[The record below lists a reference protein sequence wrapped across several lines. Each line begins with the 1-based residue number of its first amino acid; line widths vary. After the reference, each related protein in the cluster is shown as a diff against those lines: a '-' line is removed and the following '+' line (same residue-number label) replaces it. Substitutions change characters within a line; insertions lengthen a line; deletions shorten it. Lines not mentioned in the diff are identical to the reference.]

1 MIQLSKFKNKNKN
14 MEKSFS
20 LWWKVA
26 SLNVWESFKSKQEQE
41 KQTQNLLNEKNKGI
55 ILNKI
60 WKNND
65 FFSKLSPEELKN
77 RLDKI
82 TKLLSELKAEE
93 ITKLL
98 NDFNDK
104 NFLDRFNYKLSK
116 EEILWNKDII
126 LKISKQVT
134 EEKKIITKKD
144 IDEGKKDIDEGKKDI
159 DEGKQDLDKN
169 KIEKKE
175 SLLRLENNKK
185 LFEQTKLLA
194 DKLNLTQNPKYNS
207 WQQEAKQK
215 ILSQKPELA
224 KNPTDLNSLVNS
236 YILISHQNELAA
248 WDENLKR
255 EISLLK
261 SLVIKSSYEDVF
273 KWIAID
279 EAFKDKPWI
288 TNFDTQKAKA
298 SLIPDWN
305 DVKIEWN
312 KIESFSWKTEEAKQ
326 IIELDEQNSPKKFI
340 EKNGYRLETTQDFLS
355 DTDYEIQKE
364 KFNKDYE
371 TQKANNDEL
380 KTFFTD
386 FPNDYLTQNW
396 ISTLTTKLNTSQNL
410 DKSGELR
417 DLLKDF
423 NQNSQELQS
432 LKQDDPLAEYKRE
445 TIIDSQKSLKGLID
459 QKLKAISEQYFA
471 TNKLLSKID
480 SELKSLE
487 KTEKSRVTNFRELQS
502 QKDLE
507 AEKTIDFLNNLW
519 LTNIPQA
526 DLEYIFKQ
534 LNITQNLDPQLD
546 INNWL
551 AWTIWNPKQTKEY
564 IYNTF
569 SKIYSKLWYTN
580 LDMQKIM
587 NWIFVLENK
596 NIIF

>member
-1 MIQLSKFKNKNKN
+1 MVSLDHLKNIWTPVEKPKVDIIDNLSKDLWLQDKSVLLWVDNKVVIELNQKLKNNN
-14 MEKSFS
+14 E
-20 LWWKVA
+20 
-26 SLNVWESFKSKQEQE
+26 
-41 KQTQNLLNEKNKGI
+41 LLNKFKYLISNNKWNLDSNTFLKI
-55 ILNKI
+55 YNKI
-60 WKNND
+60 LVEENNAKKVELD
-65 FFSKLSPEELKN
+65 AKKIKLDAK
-77 RLDKI
+77 
-82 TKLLSELKAEE
+82 
-93 ITKLL
+93 
-98 NDFNDK
+98 
-104 NFLDRFNYKLSK
+104 K
-116 EEILWNKDII
+116 EE
-126 LKISKQVT
+126 
-134 EEKKIITKKD
+134 EHTKNENFIKA
-144 IDEGKKDIDEGKKDI
+144 
-159 DEGKQDLDKN
+159 
-169 KIEKKE
+169 IEVI
-175 SLLRLENNKK
+175 NN
-185 LFEQTKLLA
+185 LVS
-194 DKLNLTQNPKYNS
+194 KLNLTQNPKYNS
-207 WQQEAKQK
+207 WQEEAKQK

-248 WDENLKR
+248 WDESIKK
-255 EISLLK
+255 EISWLNSLINK
-261 SLVIKSSYEDVF
+261 SDYEDVF

-326 IIELDEQNSPKKFI
+326 IIELDKANSPKKFI
-340 EKNGYRLETTQDFLS
+340 EKNGYRLETTQYFLS

-380 KTFFTD
+380 KIFFTD

-417 DLLKDF
+417 DLLKEF

-471 TNKLLSKID
+471 TNKSLSKID

-487 KTEKSRVTNFRELQS
+487 KKENSRITNFRELQS

-564 IYNTF
+564 IFNTF
-569 SKIYSKLWYTN
+569 SKIYTKLWYTN
-580 LDMQKIM
+580 LDKQKIM
-587 NWIFVLENK
+587 DWQDATLKNPDFKAKMKEAFKTENAIDGKLNIDKILNILKSNPENNKQENIQNKSK
-596 NIIF
+596 NSTLGARIPKLA

>member
-1 MIQLSKFKNKNKN
+1 MLQLSKFKNKIKN

-471 TNKLLSKID
+471 TNKSLSKID

>member
-1 MIQLSKFKNKNKN
+1 M
-14 MEKSFS
+14 
-20 LWWKVA
+20 
-26 SLNVWESFKSKQEQE
+26 
-41 KQTQNLLNEKNKGI
+41 
-55 ILNKI
+55 
-60 WKNND
+60 
-65 FFSKLSPEELKN
+65 
-77 RLDKI
+77 
-82 TKLLSELKAEE
+82 
-93 ITKLL
+93 
-98 NDFNDK
+98 
-104 NFLDRFNYKLSK
+104 
-116 EEILWNKDII
+116 
-126 LKISKQVT
+126 
-134 EEKKIITKKD
+134 
-144 IDEGKKDIDEGKKDI
+144 
-159 DEGKQDLDKN
+159 
-169 KIEKKE
+169 
-175 SLLRLENNKK
+175 
-185 LFEQTKLLA
+185 
-194 DKLNLTQNPKYNS
+194 
-207 WQQEAKQK
+207 
-215 ILSQKPELA
+215 SQKPELA

-236 YILISHQNELAA
+236 YILISHQNELSS
-248 WDENLKR
+248 WDDNLKR
-255 EISLLK
+255 EISWLK

-326 IIELDEQNSPKKFI
+326 IIELDKANSPKKFI

-396 ISTLTTKLNTSQNL
+396 ISTLNTKLNTSQNL

-417 DLLKDF
+417 DLLKEF
-423 NQNSQELQS
+423 NQNSQELQT

-471 TNKLLSKID
+471 TNKSLSKID

-487 KTEKSRVTNFRELQS
+487 KTEKSRVTNFRELQE
-502 QKDLE
+502 QKDKQ
-507 AEKTIDFLNNLW
+507 AENTIDFLNNLW

-551 AWTIWNPKQTKEY
+551 AWTIWNPKQSKEY

-569 SKIYSKLWYTN
+569 SKIYSKLWYTD
-580 LDMQKIM
+580 LDKQKIM
-587 NWIFVLENK
+587 DWQDATLKNPDFKAKMKEAFKTENAIDDKLNVDKILNILKSNPENNKQENIQNKSK
-596 NIIF
+596 NSMQGAIIPKLA